1 MKIFTERQSLMKW
14 VKYLVLGSFVLVLGV
29 VGSVFFAAEGV
40 NEEPAVIVIMIVSL
54 VVAALAPLLIFSM
67 RLETEIDHNAIS
79 IRVFPFRTKEI
90 KWDDIQ
96 TAYIRPYSPI
106 MEYGGWGI
114 RYSFRNGRAYNMSGK
129 IGLQLIL
136 TNGKKILIGTQQGD
150 KLSRVLEQNFED
162 KTTPPLP

>member
-1 MKIFTERQSLMKW
+1 
-14 VKYLVLGSFVLVLGV
+14 
-29 VGSVFFAAEGV
+29 
-40 NEEPAVIVIMIVSL
+40 MIISL
-54 VVAALAPLLIFSM
+54 VVAALAPVLIFSM

-96 TAYIRPYSPI
+96 TAYIRTYSPI

-129 IGLQLIL
+129 IGLQLVL
-136 TNGKKILIGTQQGD
+136 TNGKK
-150 KLSRVLEQNFED
+150 S
-162 KTTPPLP
+162 